1 MRVPRRKFLKTSLL
15 SAVSAGLA
23 LSAARDVVAQKQ
35 PPPIIRFLDPIVD
48 LPVEV
53 QIDPVSSFKAETFK
67 PYVGGIFTAPN
78 AHGEKIELKLLN
90 VETFK
95 PTNSHRSMKSDVKT
109 ESFSLTFHAAEE
121 LSPFTS
127 IYEINHPSLGEF
139 HLFLTNRKTNSGQ
152 LLYDAVINHIL

>member
-1 MRVPRRKFLKTSLL
+1 MRLPRRKFLKTSLL
-15 SAVSAGLA
+15 SAVSASLA
-23 LSAARDVVAQKQ
+23 LTAGRVVAQKQ
-35 PPPIIRFLDPIVD
+35 QSPISTPIDPLLD

-67 PYVGGIFTAPN
+67 PYIGGVFTAPN
-78 AHGEKIELKLLN
+78 ALGEKIELKLLN

-95 PTNSHRSMKSDVKT
+95 PTNPHRSMKSGVKT
-109 ESFSLTFHAAEE
+109 ESFSLTFHAAAE

-127 IYEINHPSLGEF
+127 IYRINHPSLGEF
-139 HLFLTNRKTNSGQ
+139 HLFLTNRKTDSGR